1 MDLMTVNRLLEQ
13 HNGNFSVF
21 AKIFG
26 DRLNVY
32 KEWELPFPGEFLF
45 FEESYLLIKKHML
58 ENHIPLDIV
67 DIGCQFGLQ
76 SEIFL
81 DAESYV
87 GIDCSKPSHFM
98 NCEQPNIHYIV
109 GLFPRIDIDLTGKTV
124 ISSMSL
130 GYFDNWICED
140 EDQARKEIV
149 DKLKDC
155 QTLYIATKRLL
166 VDMLMPYFKTME
178 ILDEVNHGDFCLY
191 VLRK

>member
-1 MDLMTVNRLLEQ
+1 VDLMTVNRLLEQ

-26 DRLNVY
+26 DRLSVY

-45 FEESYLLIKKHML
+45 FEEWYLLIKKHIL

-87 GIDCSKPSHFM
+87 EIDCSKPSHFM

-109 GLFPRIDIDLTGKTV
+109 CFPVSTSI
-124 ISSMSL
+124 
-130 GYFDNWICED
+130 
-140 EDQARKEIV
+140 
-149 DKLKDC
+149 
-155 QTLYIATKRLL
+155 
-166 VDMLMPYFKTME
+166 
-178 ILDEVNHGDFCLY
+178 
-191 VLRK
+191 